1 METKERVE
9 LKVALEDVP
18 EEPKR
23 TLMITYVVE
32 FLDGRKSY
40 KTIYVT
46 RKGKLNIQFFEE
58 LRIKLLSEEKE
69 RWEKAIEDI
78 EKIQNTKV
86 PRITPFNVAIIS
98 VMELEE

>member
-1 METKERVE
+1 VETKERVE

-40 KTIYVT
+40 KTIYIT

-86 PRITPFNVAIIS
+86 PRITPFNVAIIF

>member
-1 METKERVE
+1 METKERVK

-40 KTIYVT
+40 KTIYIT

-86 PRITPFNVAIIS
+86 PRITPFNVAIIF